1 MRIHRRSRQRET
13 ILRILKN
20 TKSHPTADW
29 VYQKARKEI
38 PNISLGTVYRNLR
51 TLTEEG
57 LIQRLCLG
65 SSFDRYDGDTSF
77 HYHFA
82 CQKCAKVYDIS
93 ARGQVKM
100 MEQVERRTGFRVE
113 GVKVDFFGLCRRC
126 RR

>member
-1 MRIHRRSRQRET
+1 MRIRRRSRQRET

-51 TLTEEG
+51 ALWEEG
-57 LIQRLCLG
+57 KIQKLTFG

-82 CQKCAKVYDIS
+82 CQACGKVYD
-93 ARGQVKM
+93 
-100 MEQVERRTGFRVE
+100 VEADGGEELIREVEGKTGFRIQ
-113 GVKVDFFGLCRRC
+113 GVRMHFFGLCRRC